1 MESTRELYAYAFKE
15 ADPSLSPEL
24 LASSLVMVSG
34 YVTVQ
39 WQRYALKKNS
49 LPMEDLCLV
58 YWYPNEA
65 SSAAHVELSYCV
77 TGKQY
82 CQDARCKNE
91 GCQLK
96 SKAPNQDVDDTLDFI
111 SLHFDGDYLKTL
123 EEAPAQA
130 LLMQEGQGRSIRQ
143 MALGNKARIV
153 LEQIIH
159 HPFEGTM
166 KNIYLHSKAL
176 ELLLYS
182 SDQFAKKDVEER
194 YGCRFLTEQDDRNK
208 IEDARRI
215 LLENLNTP
223 LTIKEL
229 ARKVAMNE
237 CYLKKGFKAMYGTTI
252 YDYFQRERMERAR
265 QLLYVNNMSVTE
277 VALQMGYSCISH
289 FSTAFRKYTGIKP
302 CELLNKA

>member
-1 MESTRELYAYAFKE
+1 MISTRELYAYAFKE
-15 ADPSLSPEL
+15 ADPGMVPEL
-24 LASSLVMVSG
+24 LATSQVEIKG
-34 YVTVQ
+34 FVTLQ
-39 WQRYALKKNS
+39 WQRYSLKMND

-58 YWYPNEA
+58 YCYRPEA
-65 SSAAHVELSYCV
+65 SSSPNIELSYCV
-77 TGKQY
+77 TGKQF
-82 CQDARCKNE
+82 CQDSRCKNE
-91 GCQLK
+91 GCQLR
-96 SKAPNQDVDDTLDFI
+96 SRVAGQDAEDALDFI
-111 SLHFDGDYLKTL
+111 TLQFDGVYLKSL
-123 EEAPAQA
+123 EEESASA
-130 LLMQEGQGRSIRQ
+130 LLLQEGQGTSVRQ
-143 MALGNKARIV
+143 MALSNKARIV

-166 KNIYLHSKAL
+166 KNIFLHSKAL

-182 SDQFAKKDVEER
+182 SDQFARKDVEER
-194 YGCRFLTEQDDRNK
+194 FGCRFLTEQEDRNK
-208 IEDARRI
+208 IEEARKI
-215 LLENLNTP
+215 LLENLHSP

-237 CYLKKGFKAMYGTTI
+237 CYLKKGFKAMYKTTI

-302 CELLNKA
+302 CELLNKV